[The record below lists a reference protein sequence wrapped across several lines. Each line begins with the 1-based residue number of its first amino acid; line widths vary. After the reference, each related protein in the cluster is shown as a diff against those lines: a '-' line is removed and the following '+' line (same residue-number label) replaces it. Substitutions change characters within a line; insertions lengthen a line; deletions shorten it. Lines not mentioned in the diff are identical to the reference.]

1 MERRKFL
8 GWVSVGVL
16 ASSLPVVLAACN
28 SETEET
34 ETEEAET
41 ETSPEEDSAAVGT
54 REDGFIVA
62 GTTAELDE
70 AGYLLQ
76 KKNDLIVVRGE
87 DDALAAV
94 NPMCTHQGCSVSWNG
109 ESKSLV
115 CPCHGSQ
122 FAPNG
127 EVLKGPAEEPL
138 PTYEV
143 KEEDGSVLVKTS

>member
-94 NPMCTHQGCSVSWNG
+94 NPMCPHQGCSVGWNG